1 MWGLF
6 LLDYGKAPRRA
17 ARKPPDRALIDP
29 FLLFGCPAVHDS
41 HKGLAPAAQNFRQQD
56 AGHGPDT
63 GEVVQ
68 DDEGGD
74 DARPEAVQRRLGQ
87 QHESLEHQRGGVD
100 EDTARVDMHPD
111 HAVGIHGAE
120 SEHQPE
126 AEEGR
131 IGRTHRTPPLD
142 EEVVH
147 EAVADG
153 TGHHGDHAA
162 LGLLIH
168 DIDAVHELIE
178 AAAGR
183 RQHEERHEVPCVI
196 VVGLHDVHDR
206 AAEPD
211 DARCTAEQ
219 HAGIGAE
226 DLGKELGS
234 PLFLGDSRQL
244 PCVVEDKAQRREDGR
259 QEVAGGEQAAPCV
272 AAVAVEAVAHLT
284 HKEQIGCVDDP
295 EAYLGRYHGQREVEH
310 LLPEGL
316 VDALQLDEIPELA
329 GEHQEEH
336 AHEVAADDGQQIA
349 VGTPLEAHQ
358 IEHIKRHGRHGAEH
372 AVHGHQLVPLAAAHE
387 LGAEGAQAAHQDVN
401 INKQAVLSHIGQ
413 KLRHRP
419 AEHEDAE
426 AAEDGEQAVG
436 EHLLFAVA
444 LIEAE
449 ADDGV
454 GHAHRHKGDEQVGVL
469 AQNLRQAEI
478 GDLGHRVRQERLD
491 DERQQLGR
499 KAADGKDDGIAGELR
514 IFIAAGGLFAF
525 QKIFSPIL
533 INPAGLSSPASV
545 SPLRPRKPGCGWAA
559 KSGSTHAL
567 PHRSVP
573 PRAYCRAGARR

>member
-1 MWGLF
+1 M
-6 LLDYGKAPRRA
+6 
-17 ARKPPDRALIDP
+17 
-29 FLLFGCPAVHDS
+29 
-41 HKGLAPAAQNFRQQD
+41 
-56 AGHGPDT
+56 
-63 GEVVQ
+63 
-68 DDEGGD
+68 
-74 DARPEAVQRRLGQ
+74 
-87 QHESLEHQRGGVD
+87 
-100 EDTARVDMHPD
+100 
-111 HAVGIHGAE
+111 
-120 SEHQPE
+120 
-126 AEEGR
+126 
-131 IGRTHRTPPLD
+131 
-142 EEVVH
+142 
-147 EAVADG
+147 
-153 TGHHGDHAA
+153 
-162 LGLLIH
+162 
-168 DIDAVHELIE
+168 
-178 AAAGR
+178 
-183 RQHEERHEVPCVI
+183 PCVI

-211 DARCTAEQ
+211 DARRTAEQ

-226 DLGKELGS
+226 DPGKEPGS

-244 PCVVEDKAQRREDGR
+244 PCVVEDKAQRREDGG

-284 HKEQIGCVDDP
+284 HKEQIGGVDDP

-310 LLPEGL
+310 LLPEDL
-316 VDALQLDEIPELA
+316 VDTLQLDEIPEFA

-349 VGTPLEAHQ
+349 VGPPLEAHQ

-401 INKQAVLSHIGQ
+401 INEQAVLGHIGQ

-454 GHAHRHKGDEQVGVL
+454 GHTHRHKGDEQVGVL
-469 AQNLRQAEI
+469 AQDLRQAEV
-478 GDLGHRVRQERLD
+478 GDLGHRVGQERLD

-525 QKIFSPIL
+525 QKIFSSIFYWLALSVRPFRVCQLPQRGSLFASPFGRGVTEGDGEGKAVIL
-533 INPAGLSSPASV
+533 LISPAGLSSPASA
-545 SPLRPRKPGCGWAA
+545 SPLRPRKPGCGQAA

>member
-1 MWGLF
+1 M
-6 LLDYGKAPRRA
+6 
-17 ARKPPDRALIDP
+17 
-29 FLLFGCPAVHDS
+29 
-41 HKGLAPAAQNFRQQD
+41 D
-56 AGHGPDT
+56 A
-63 GEVVQ
+63 
-68 DDEGGD
+68 
-74 DARPEAVQRRLGQ
+74 
-87 QHESLEHQRGGVD
+87 
-100 EDTARVDMHPD
+100 HPD
-111 HAVGIHGAE
+111 HAVGVDGAE
-120 SEHQPE
+120 SEYQTE

-131 IGRTHRTPPLD
+131 VGRTHRTPPLD

-162 LGLLIH
+162 LRLLIH
-168 DIDAVHELIE
+168 DIDAVHELVE

-244 PCVVEDKAQRREDGR
+244 PCIVEDKAQRREDGG

-284 HKEQIGCVDDP
+284 HKEQIGGVDDP

-316 VDALQLDEIPELA
+316 VDALQLDEIPELS

-336 AHEVAADDGQQIA
+336 AHKVAADDGQQIA
-349 VGTPLEAHQ
+349 VGTPLKAHQ

-401 INKQAVLSHIGQ
+401 INEQAVLGHIGQ

-444 LIEAE
+444 LVEAE

-469 AQNLRQAEI
+469 AQNLRQAKV
-478 GDLGHRVRQERLD
+478 GDLGHRVGQEGLD

-525 QKIFSPIL
+525 QKIFSSIFYWLALSVRPFRVCQLPQRGSLFASPFGRGVTEGDGEGKAVIL
-533 INPAGLSSPASV
+533 LISLFGLSSPASA

>member
-1 MWGLF
+1 M
-6 LLDYGKAPRRA
+6 
-17 ARKPPDRALIDP
+17 
-29 FLLFGCPAVHDS
+29 
-41 HKGLAPAAQNFRQQD
+41 
-56 AGHGPDT
+56 
-63 GEVVQ
+63 
-68 DDEGGD
+68 
-74 DARPEAVQRRLGQ
+74 
-87 QHESLEHQRGGVD
+87 
-100 EDTARVDMHPD
+100 
-111 HAVGIHGAE
+111 
-120 SEHQPE
+120 
-126 AEEGR
+126 
-131 IGRTHRTPPLD
+131 
-142 EEVVH
+142 
-147 EAVADG
+147 
-153 TGHHGDHAA
+153 
-162 LGLLIH
+162 
-168 DIDAVHELIE
+168 
-178 AAAGR
+178 
-183 RQHEERHEVPCVI
+183 
-196 VVGLHDVHDR
+196 
-206 AAEPD
+206 
-211 DARCTAEQ
+211 
-219 HAGIGAE
+219 E
-226 DLGKELGS
+226 DLGKEPGS

-244 PCVVEDKAQRREDGR
+244 PCVVEDKTQRREDGG
-259 QEVAGGEQAAPCV
+259 QEIAGGEQAAPCV

-284 HKEQIGCVDDP
+284 HKEQVGGVDDP

-336 AHEVAADDGQQIA
+336 AHKVAADDGQQIA
-349 VGTPLEAHQ
+349 VGPPLETHQ

-372 AVHGHQLVPLAAAHE
+372 TVHGHQLVPLAAAHE

-401 INKQAVLSHIGQ
+401 INEQAVLSHIGQ

-426 AAEDGEQAVG
+426 AAEDCEQAVG

-444 LIEAE
+444 LVEAE

-469 AQNLRQAEI
+469 AQNLRQAEV
-478 GDLGHRVRQERLD
+478 GNLGHRVRQERLN

-533 INPAGLSSPASV
+533 INPAGLSSPASA